1 MDMERNL
8 RLMPRC
14 VFCCNKIKIP
24 GERQIETGI
33 RVMRIKIKIRCKQC
47 GERFTLRGKKERGR
61 IETGFKQ
68 CLCDNRD
75 QFEIEEDGGTSWVQL
90 N

>member
-8 RLMPRC
+8 RLMPWC
-14 VFCCNKIKIP
+14 VFFAATIKIP

-33 RVMRIKIKIRCKQC
+33 SVMRIKIKIRCKQC

-75 QFEIEEDGGTSWVQL
+75 QFEIEEDGGTTWVQL

>member
-1 MDMERNL
+1 MDMERVL

-14 VFCCNKIKIP
+14 VFFVFKQKNP
-24 GERQIETGI
+24 RRMNNRNGDS
-33 RVMRIKIKIRCKQC
+33 VMRIKIKIRCKQC

-75 QFEIEEDGGTSWVQL
+75 QFEIEEDGGTSWIQM

>member
-1 MDMERNL
+1 
-8 RLMPRC
+8 
-14 VFCCNKIKIP
+14 
-24 GERQIETGI
+24 
-33 RVMRIKIKIRCKQC
+33 MRIKIKIRCKQC

-75 QFEIEEDGGTSWVQL
+75 QFEIEEEGMATGVQL

>member
-1 MDMERNL
+1 MDMKRNL

-14 VFCCNKIKIP
+14 VFCWNKKIP
-24 GERQIETGI
+24 GQRQIETGI
-33 RVMRIKIKIRCKQC
+33 SMMRIKIKIRCKQC
-47 GERFTLRGKKERGR
+47 GERFTLRGKQERGR

-75 QFEIEEDGGTSWVQL
+75 QFEIEGDDGTTWLQL